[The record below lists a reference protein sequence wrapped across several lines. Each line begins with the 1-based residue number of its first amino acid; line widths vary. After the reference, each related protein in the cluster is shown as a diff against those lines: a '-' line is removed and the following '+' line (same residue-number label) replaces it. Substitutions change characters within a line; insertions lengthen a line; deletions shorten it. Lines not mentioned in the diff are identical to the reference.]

1 MARLTTF
8 VLRHKLVVV
17 LVWIGLADAPRY
29 SPRSSRAHPPGYDD
43 RSPALPYGSA
53 MKRRRRSLVFDATL
67 AVVLTAMLVA
77 GAVGEGNATIKGR
90 PILPH
95 PGIAAYALVAV
106 AALVLVARRRAP
118 VATLAVSLGAVVLY
132 TMLGYVDGS
141 AAVAPM
147 VALYTVATT
156 GRLRRALYAAVI
168 IVVALDATAIVFQPS
183 ALGTGGATVFPF
195 VAAAALFA
203 GVAVANRQAYVT
215 SVEER
220 ALLAEQTR
228 EEESGRRVD
237 AERLRI
243 ARELHDVV
251 AHSIA
256 MINVQSGVAAHV
268 IDDRPDQAKE
278 ALVAIKGASK
288 DALRELRGI
297 LDVLRSADD
306 TDLTSPAPGLAEVEV
321 LVDAANRAGLRASVV
336 TTGSP
341 RALPAV
347 VDLAAYRIVQ
357 ESLTNALRYAGPAS
371 VSVALSYQPAQLVV
385 EVTDDGRGPGEPAG
399 AVGGGHGIIGMT
411 ERASAVGGTLHAGAR
426 SQGGFAVR
434 ACLPVGSATP

>member
-1 MARLTTF
+1 MECT
-8 VLRHKLVVV
+8 
-17 LVWIGLADAPRY
+17 
-29 SPRSSRAHPPGYDD
+29 
-43 RSPALPYGSA
+43 
-53 MKRRRRSLVFDATL
+53 RRSRLFDGATAIVL
-67 AVVLTAMLVA
+67 TAVVLA
-77 GAVGEGNATIKGR
+77 GAVGEANGKIKGR

-95 PGIAAYALVAV
+95 PGVAAYGLVVV
-106 AALVLVARRRAP
+106 AALVLAARRRAP
-118 VATLAVSLGAVVLY
+118 VATLAVSLVAAAAY

-141 AAVAPM
+141 VAVAPM
-147 VALYTVATT
+147 VALYAVATT
-156 GRLRRALYAAVI
+156 GTVRRTLLAGAVT
-168 IVVALDATAIVFQPS
+168 VVVLDATAITFQPS
-183 ALGTGGATVFPF
+183 ALGTGGTTVFPF
-195 VAAAALFA
+195 VAAAAVFA
-203 GVAVANRQAYVT
+203 GVAVANRRAYVA

-220 ALLAEQTR
+220 ARLAEQTR
-228 EEESGRRVD
+228 DEESRRRVD

-321 LVDAANRAGLRASVV
+321 LIAAANRAGLRASVV

-341 RALPAV
+341 CALSPV

-357 ESLTNALRYAGPAS
+357 ESLTNAVRYAGPAT
-371 VSVALSYQPAQLVV
+371 VSIALRYQPGQLVV
-385 EVTDDGRGPGEPAG
+385 EVTDDGPGPAAPAG
-399 AVGGGHGIIGMT
+399 AGGGHGILGMQ
-411 ERASAVGGTLHAGAR
+411 ERAVAVGGTVQAGAR
-426 SQGGFAVR
+426 PEGGFSVR
-434 ACLPVGSATP
+434 ACLPVGAP

>member
-1 MARLTTF
+1 MTRAGARSWAFDGVTG
-8 VLRHKLVVV
+8 LVV
-17 LVWIGLADAPRY
+17 
-29 SPRSSRAHPPGYDD
+29 
-43 RSPALPYGSA
+43 
-53 MKRRRRSLVFDATL
+53 T
-67 AVVLTAMLVA
+67 AVLVA
-77 GAVGEGNATIKGR
+77 GAVAEANGTSHGR
-90 PILPH
+90 PFLPH
-95 PGIAAYALVAV
+95 PPVAAYALVAV
-106 AALVLVARRRAP
+106 AGLALVARRRAP
-118 VATLAVSLGAVVLY
+118 IATLVVSLSAVVAY
-132 TMLGYVDGS
+132 TGLGYVNGS

-147 VALYTVATT
+147 I
-156 GRLRRALYAAVI
+156 ALYAVATAGNLRRSLI
-168 IVVALDATAIVFQPS
+168 LGAGTLVALVAASAAFQPS
-183 ALGTGGATVFPF
+183 SLGTGGIPVFPF
-195 VAAAALFA
+195 VIAATLFA
-203 GVAVANRQAYVT
+203 GVAVANRRAYVS

-228 EEESGRRVD
+228 EEESRRRVD
-237 AERLRI
+237 VERLRI

-321 LVDAANRAGLRASVV
+321 LVDAANRAGLRATVV
-336 TTGSP
+336 TTGAP
-341 RALPAV
+341 QALPAV

-371 VSVALSYQPAQLVV
+371 VSVALCYQPGHLVV
-385 EVTDDGRGPGEPAG
+385 EVSDDGRGPGEPAG
-399 AVGGGHGIIGMT
+399 AGGGGHGIIGMR
-411 ERASAVGGTLHAGAR
+411 ERAAAVGGTFHAGAR
-426 SQGGFAVR
+426 PQGGFAVR
-434 ACLPVGSATP
+434 ASLPVGSAAP

>member
-1 MARLTTF
+1 MR
-8 VLRHKLVVV
+8 
-17 LVWIGLADAPRY
+17 
-29 SPRSSRAHPPGYDD
+29 
-43 RSPALPYGSA
+43 
-53 MKRRRRSLVFDATL
+53 RRRRSWVFDAAL
-67 AVVLTAMLVA
+67 AVVLTVMLVA
-77 GAVGEGNATIKGR
+77 GAVGEANATVKGR

-95 PGIAAYALVAV
+95 PGVAAYALVAV

-132 TMLGYVDGS
+132 TVLGYVDGS

-147 VALYTVATT
+147 IALYTVATT
-156 GRLRRALYAAVI
+156 GRLRRALYAGAI
-168 IVVALDATAIVFQPS
+168 IVVSLDATAIVFQP
-183 ALGTGGATVFPF
+183 ALVGTGGVTVFPF

-215 SVEER
+215 SIEER

-228 EEESGRRVD
+228 EEESRRRVD

-251 AHSIA
+251 AHGIA
-256 MINVQSGVAAHV
+256 MINGQSGVAAHV

-278 ALVAIKGASK
+278 ALVAIKAASK

-297 LDVLRSADD
+297 LDVLRSVDD
-306 TDLTSPAPGLAEVEV
+306 TDLTSPAPGLA
-321 LVDAANRAGLRASVV
+321 
-336 TTGSP
+336 
-341 RALPAV
+341 
-347 VDLAAYRIVQ
+347 
-357 ESLTNALRYAGPAS
+357 GPAS
-371 VSVALSYQPAQLVV
+371 VSVALSYRPAHLVV
-385 EVTDDGRGPGEPAG
+385 EVTDDGRGPAGPAG
-399 AVGGGHGIIGMT
+399 AGGGHGIIGMT
-411 ERASAVGGTLHAGAR
+411 ERAAAVGGTLHAGAR